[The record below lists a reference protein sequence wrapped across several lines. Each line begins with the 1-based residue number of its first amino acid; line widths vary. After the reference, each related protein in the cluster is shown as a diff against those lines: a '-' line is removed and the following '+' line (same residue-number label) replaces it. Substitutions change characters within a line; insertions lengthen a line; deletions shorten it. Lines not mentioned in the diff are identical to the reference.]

1 MIPTTM
7 IDKKLPFNSHK
18 KWLMVT
24 LAAAALTLTACGK
37 KDEPVAAE
45 SDNTAQSSTAQPSV
59 EQAQA
64 GADVGQSTNA
74 PVMNDDVA
82 VASANDSMATADGAN
97 DDVAVATADDTEV
110 MDGTETEEHISTY

>member
-18 KWLMVT
+18 KWLMIT
-24 LAAAALTLTACGK
+24 LAAAALTLSACGK
-37 KDEPVAAE
+37 KDEPVAEGDLAV
-45 SDNTAQSSTAQPSV
+45 DAQASV
-59 EQAQA
+59 EQQGSASAQ
-64 GADVGQSTNA
+64 
-74 PVMNDDVA
+74 DDVA
-82 VASANDSMATADGAN
+82 VASANDGMATADGAT

>member
-24 LAAAALTLTACGK
+24 LAAAALTLSACGK
-37 KDEPVAAE
+37 KEEPVAEGEPAV
-45 SDNTAQSSTAQPSV
+45 DAQTQV
-59 EQAQA
+59 EQEATGVA
-64 GADVGQSTNA
+64 TA
-74 PVMNDDVA
+74 NDNVA
-82 VASANDSMATADGAN
+82 VASADTNDGMATADGAN